1 MSERGILR
9 IVVEGDDAQLFHD
22 GLMEFITESKENPN
36 YRIEEPSGELYWCV
50 GEGDEDYKHGETCID
65 CYTIDDR
72 YKGSAVVQWDSYE
85 KEEGLLRLTASW
97 LNTVEVINLGFLW
110 IDDPDNY
117 FFEFQSFN
125 WGIGTNDAEAKHF
138 EKIIEV
144 IEYDFDEVP
153 DDWDKDWDN
162 LSFDERIA
170 LCEKY
175 NVIYMATRVI
185 TEDDGKEKTIL

>member
-9 IVVEGDDAQLFHD
+9 IVVEGDDAQLFHE
-22 GLMEFITESKENPN
+22 GLMELIAESKENPN
-36 YRIEEPSGELYWCV
+36 HRIEDPSGEIYWCI

-85 KEEGLLRLTASW
+85 REEGLLRLTASW
-97 LNTVEVINLGFLW
+97 MNTADVINLGLLW

-125 WGIGTNDAEAKHF
+125 WGIGTNDVNSKYF

-144 IEYDFDEVP
+144 IEYAGDEVP
-153 DDWDKDWDN
+153 DDWDKDWNN
-162 LSFDERIA
+162 LTFDERID

-175 NVIYMATRVI
+175 DVIYMATRVI
-185 TEDDGKEKTIL
+185 TIDKERKI

>member
-1 MSERGILR
+1 M
-9 IVVEGDDAQLFHD
+9 FHE
-22 GLMEFITESKENPN
+22 GLMELIAESEENPN
-36 YRIEEPSGELYWCV
+36 YRIEDPSGEIYWCI

-85 KEEGLLRLTASW
+85 REEGLLRLTASW
-97 LNTVEVINLGFLW
+97 MNTADVINLGLLW

-125 WGIGTNDAEAKHF
+125 WGIGTNDVNSKYF

-144 IEYDFDEVP
+144 IEYDVDEVP
-153 DDWDKDWDN
+153 DDWDKDWNN
-162 LSFDERIA
+162 LTFDERIA

-175 NVIYMATRVI
+175 DVIYMATRVI
-185 TEDDGKEKTIL
+185 TIDKERKI

>member
-9 IVVEGDDAQLFHD
+9 IVVEGEDAQLFHE
-22 GLMEFITESKENPN
+22 GLMELIAESEENPN
-36 YRIEEPSGELYWCV
+36 YRIEDPSGEIYWCV

-85 KEEGLLRLTASW
+85 REEGLLRLTASW
-97 LNTVEVINLGFLW
+97 MNTADVINLGLLW

-125 WGIGTNDAEAKHF
+125 WGIGTNDVNSKYF

-144 IEYDFDEVP
+144 IEYDVDEVP
-153 DDWDKDWDN
+153 DDWDKDWNN
-162 LSFDERIA
+162 LTFDERIA

-175 NVIYMATRVI
+175 DVIYMATRVI
-185 TEDDGKEKTIL
+185 TIDKERKI

>member
-22 GLMEFITESKENPN
+22 GLTEFITESKENPN

>member
-9 IVVEGDDAQLFHD
+9 LVIEGEDAQLFHE
-22 GLMEFITESKENPN
+22 GLMELIAESEENPN
-36 YRIEEPSGELYWCV
+36 YRIEDPSGEIYWCI

-85 KEEGLLRLTASW
+85 REEGLLRLTPSW
-97 LNTVEVINLGFLW
+97 MNTADVINLGLLW

-125 WGIGTNDAEAKHF
+125 WGIGTNDVNSKYF

-144 IEYDFDEVP
+144 IEYDVDEVP
-153 DDWDKDWDN
+153 DDWDKDWNN
-162 LSFDERIA
+162 LTFDERIA

-175 NVIYMATRVI
+175 DVIYMATRVI
-185 TEDDGKEKTIL
+185 TIDKERKI

>member
-22 GLMEFITESKENPN
+22 GLMELIAESKENPG
-36 YRIEEPSGELYWCV
+36 YRIEDPSGELYWCI
-50 GEGDEDYKHGETCID
+50 GEYEGNDKYGETTCID
-65 CYTIDDR
+65 CYTSDDY
-72 YKGSAVVQWDSYE
+72 YKGSAVILWDSYE
-85 KEEGLLRLTASW
+85 REEGLLKLTAEW
-97 LNTVEVINLGFLW
+97 LNTVEIINLGLLW
-110 IDDPDNY
+110 IDDSDNY
-117 FFEFQSFN
+117 FFEYQSFN

-153 DDWDKDWDN
+153 DNWAKDWED
-162 LSFDERIA
+162 LSFDERVA

-175 NVIYMATRVI
+175 NVIYMATRII
-185 TEDDGKEKTIL
+185 TEDDE

>member
-22 GLMEFITESKENPN
+22 GLTELIAESKENPKH
-36 YRIEEPSGELYWCV
+36 RIEDPSGVLYWCI
-50 GEGDEDYKHGETCID
+50 GEYEGNDKYGETTCID
-65 CYTIDDR
+65 CYTIEDR
-72 YKGSAVVQWDSYE
+72 YKGSAVLLWDSYE
-85 KEEGLLRLTASW
+85 RKDGLLRLTAEW
-97 LNTVEVINLGFLW
+97 LDTVEVINLGLLW
-110 IDDPDNY
+110 IDTPDNY
-117 FFEFQSFN
+117 FFEYQSFN

-162 LSFDERIA
+162 LSFDERVT

-185 TEDDGKEKTIL
+185 TEDDE

>member
-9 IVVEGDDAQLFHD
+9 IVVEGKDAKLFHD
-22 GLMEFITESKENPN
+22 GLTEFIAESKDNSD
-36 YRIEEPSGELYWCV
+36 YRIEDPSGEQYWCI
-50 GEGDEDYKHGETCID
+50 GEYDGNDNPGEITCID
-65 CYTIDDR
+65 CYSNDGH
-72 YKGSAVVQWDSYE
+72 YKGSAVVHWDSYE
-85 KEEGLLRLTASW
+85 REESLLRLTAEW
-97 LNTVEVINLGFLW
+97 HNTVEVINLGFLW

-125 WGIGTNDAEAKHF
+125 WGIGTNDAEGKHF

-144 IEYDFDEVP
+144 IEYDSDEVP
-153 DDWDKDWDN
+153 DDWAKDWDN
-162 LSFDERIA
+162 LTFDERVA

-185 TEDDGKEKTIL
+185 K

>member
-9 IVVEGDDAQLFHD
+9 IVVEGEDAQLFHE
-22 GLMEFITESKENPN
+22 GLMELIAESEENPN
-36 YRIEEPSGELYWCV
+36 YRIEDPSGEIYWCI

-85 KEEGLLRLTASW
+85 REEGLLRLTASW
-97 LNTVEVINLGFLW
+97 MNTADVINLGLLW

-125 WGIGTNDAEAKHF
+125 WGIGTNDVNSKYF

-144 IEYDFDEVP
+144 IEYDVDEVP
-153 DDWDKDWDN
+153 DDWDKDWNN
-162 LSFDERIA
+162 LTFDERIA

-175 NVIYMATRVI
+175 DVIYMATRVI
-185 TEDDGKEKTIL
+185 TIDKERKI

>member
-9 IVVEGDDAQLFHD
+9 LVIEGEDAQLFHE
-22 GLMEFITESKENPN
+22 GLMELIAASKENPKH
-36 YRIEEPSGELYWCV
+36 RIQDPSGELYWCI
-50 GEGDEDYKHGETCID
+50 GEDKEDDKCGEATCID
-65 CYTIDDR
+65 CYSSDDH
-72 YKGSAVVQWDSYE
+72 YKGSAVILWDSYE
-85 KEEGLLRLTASW
+85 REEGLLKLTAEW
-97 LNTVEVINLGFLW
+97 LNTVEIINLGLLW
-110 IDDPDNY
+110 IYTPENY
-117 FFEFQSFN
+117 FFEYQSFN

-162 LSFDERIA
+162 LSFDERVT

-185 TEDDGKEKTIL
+185 TEDDE

>member
-22 GLMEFITESKENPN
+22 GLMELIAESKKNPE
-36 YRIEEPSGELYWCV
+36 YRIEDPSGEQYWCI
-50 GEGDEDYKHGETCID
+50 GEEDEDCKSGETICID
-65 CYTIDDR
+65 CYTSEDR
-72 YKGSAVVQWDSYE
+72 YKGSAVILWDSYE
-85 KEEGLLRLTASW
+85 REEGLLKLTAEW
-97 LNTVEVINLGFLW
+97 LNTVEIINLGLLW

-117 FFEFQSFN
+117 FFEYQSFN

-153 DDWDKDWDN
+153 DNWAKDWED
-162 LSFDERIA
+162 LSFDERVA

-175 NVIYMATRVI
+175 NVIYMATRII
-185 TEDDGKEKTIL
+185 TEDDE

>member
-22 GLMEFITESKENPN
+22 GLMELIAESKENPN
-36 YRIEEPSGELYWCV
+36 HRIEDPSGELYWCV
-50 GEGDEDYKHGETCID
+50 GEGDENYKHGETCID
-65 CYTIDDR
+65 CYTSDDR
-72 YKGSAVVQWDSYE
+72 YKGSAVIIWDSYE
-85 KEEGLLRLTASW
+85 RKDGLLRLTAEW
-97 LNTVEVINLGFLW
+97 LDTIEVINLGLLW
-110 IDDPDNY
+110 IDNPDNY
-117 FFEFQSFN
+117 FFEYQSFN

-144 IEYDFDEVP
+144 IEYDFDEGP
-153 DDWDKDWDN
+153 NDWAKDWDN
-162 LSFDERIA
+162 LSFDERVA

-185 TEDDGKEKTIL
+185 TIDKDE

>member
-9 IVVEGDDAQLFHD
+9 LVIEGEDAQLFHE
-22 GLMEFITESKENPN
+22 GLMELIAESKENPKH
-36 YRIEEPSGELYWCV
+36 RIEDPSGELYWCI
-50 GEGDEDYKHGETCID
+50 GEYDGSYKSGETICID

-162 LSFDERIA
+162 LSFDERVA

-185 TEDDGKEKTIL
+185 TEDDE

>member
-9 IVVEGDDAQLFHD
+9 LVIEGEDAQLFHE
-22 GLMEFITESKENPN
+22 GLMELIAESKENPN
-36 YRIEEPSGELYWCV
+36 YRIEDPSGELYWCV
-50 GEGDEDYKHGETCID
+50 GEGDEDYKHGETTCID
-65 CYTIDDR
+65 CYSSDDR
-72 YKGSAVVQWDSYE
+72 YKGSAVLHWDSYE
-85 KEEGLLRLTASW
+85 WLDSLLKLTAEW
-97 LNTVEVINLGFLW
+97 HNTVEVINLGFLW

-144 IEYDFDEVP
+144 IEYDVDEVP
-153 DDWDKDWDN
+153 DDLAKDWDN
-162 LSFDERIA
+162 LTFDERIA

-175 NVIYMATRVI
+175 DVIYMATRVI
-185 TEDDGKEKTIL
+185 TVD

>member
-22 GLMEFITESKENPN
+22 GLTEFISESKENHG
-36 YRIEEPSGELYWCV
+36 YRIEDPSGELYWCI
-50 GEGDEDYKHGETCID
+50 GEYDGSYKSGETICID
-65 CYTIDDR
+65 CYTIEDR
-72 YKGSAVVQWDSYE
+72 YKGSAVILWDSYE
-85 KEEGLLRLTASW
+85 RKDGLLRLTAEW
-97 LNTVEVINLGFLW
+97 LDTIEVINLGLLW
-110 IDDPDNY
+110 IDTTENY
-117 FFEFQSFN
+117 FFEYQSFN

-144 IEYDFDEVP
+144 IEYDVDEVP
-153 DDWDKDWDN
+153 DDWAKDWDN
-162 LSFDERIA
+162 LTFDERVA

-185 TEDDGKEKTIL
+185 TDDDE

>member
-9 IVVEGDDAQLFHD
+9 LVIEGEDAQLFHE
-22 GLMEFITESKENPN
+22 GLMELIVESKENPKH
-36 YRIEEPSGELYWCV
+36 RIEDPSGELYWCI
-50 GEGDEDYKHGETCID
+50 GEYEGNDKYGETTCID
-65 CYTIDDR
+65 CYTIEDR
-72 YKGSAVVQWDSYE
+72 YKGSAVILWDSYE
-85 KEEGLLRLTASW
+85 RKDGLLRLTAEW
-97 LNTVEVINLGFLW
+97 LDTVEVINLGLLW

-117 FFEFQSFN
+117 FFEYQSFN
-125 WGIGTNDAEAKHF
+125 WGIGTNDADAKHF

-185 TEDDGKEKTIL
+185 TEDDE

>member
-9 IVVEGDDAQLFHD
+9 IVVEGEDAQLFHE
-22 GLMEFITESKENPN
+22 GLMELIAESEENPN
-36 YRIEEPSGELYWCV
+36 YRIEDPSGEIYWCI

-85 KEEGLLRLTASW
+85 REEGLLRLTASW
-97 LNTVEVINLGFLW
+97 MNTADVINLGLLW

-125 WGIGTNDAEAKHF
+125 WGIGTNDVNSKYF

-144 IEYDFDEVP
+144 IEYDYDEVP
-153 DDWDKDWDN
+153 DDWAKDWDN
-162 LSFDERIA
+162 LSFDERVA

-185 TEDDGKEKTIL
+185 TIDKDE

>member
-9 IVVEGDDAQLFHD
+9 LVIEGEDAQLFHE
-22 GLMEFITESKENPN
+22 GLMELIVESKENPKH
-36 YRIEEPSGELYWCV
+36 RIEDPSGEIYWCV
-50 GEGDEDYKHGETCID
+50 GEDDEDYKLGETCID
-65 CYTIDDR
+65 CYTSDDC

-85 KEEGLLRLTASW
+85 REEGLLRLTASW
-97 LNTVEVINLGFLW
+97 MNTADVINLGLLW

-125 WGIGTNDAEAKHF
+125 WGIGTNDVNSKYF

-153 DDWDKDWDN
+153 DDWDKDWNN
-162 LSFDERIA
+162 LTFDERIA

-175 NVIYMATRVI
+175 DVIYMATRVMTI
-185 TEDDGKEKTIL
+185 DKERKI